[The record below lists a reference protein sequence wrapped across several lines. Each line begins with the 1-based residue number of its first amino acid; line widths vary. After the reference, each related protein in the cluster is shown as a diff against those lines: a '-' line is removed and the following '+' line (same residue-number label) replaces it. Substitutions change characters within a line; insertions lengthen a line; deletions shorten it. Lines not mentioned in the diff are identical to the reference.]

1 MLSEQA
7 REAIRVQM
15 RRYPNSRSAL
25 MPALYI
31 AQAECG
37 GWVPH
42 EAIRDVAEE
51 LGLEPAD
58 VQSTMSFYIMYN
70 KAPVGKYV
78 IEICHNITCSILGA
92 PELFRVM
99 EQKCGLHPGETTA
112 DGMFTLKAVE
122 CLAACGGACNL
133 QVNGLYHHQMTPERL
148 SELLDQLRAEG
159 GPREDLYNAAYAPE
173 QAARS
178 GPGGTVRLGAEG
190 ASHA

>member
-42 EAIRDVAEE
+42 EAI
-51 LGLEPAD
+51 
-58 VQSTMSFYIMYN
+58 FYIMYN